1 MPKLGTPNSDE
12 GGGRESPAVNASDG
26 VRVYAAGS
34 TKKAF
39 TEAAQV
45 FTAKEGILV
54 ETTFGGS
61 GLLLDRLR
69 GGEAA
74 EVFASADI
82 PKARA
87 LHDAGLSGPA
97 VSFARSRLCA
107 VTRSNL
113 DVTPETLLDVICDPT
128 VKIIAPAPAVDSTGY
143 YVQELYKL
151 AEAVRPGSYRL
162 LNEKTQTLDVKNL
175 PLIPPGKNV
184 LAVFFEQGMA
194 DLFFVYCNS
203 AAQAV
208 QEAPTLKYTD
218 IPRELTVPVSYGITL
233 LNRGNRIA
241 GQRFIDFLLSP
252 EGQAILAKWGFF
264 AP

>member
-1 MPKLGTPNSDE
+1 MQKHTGANIADT
-12 GGGRESPAVNASDG
+12 

-39 TEAAQV
+39 NEAAEV
-45 FTAKEGILV
+45 FTAKYGIAIAA
-54 ETTFGGS
+54 TFGGS
-61 GLLLDRLR
+61 GLLLNRLR
-69 GGEAA
+69 DGEAA
-74 EVFASADI
+74 EVFASADV
-82 PKARA
+82 PKAQA

-97 VSFARSRLCA
+97 IVFARNRLCA

-113 DVTPETLLDVICDPT
+113 DVTPETLLDVIRDPA
-128 VKIIAPAPAVDSTGY
+128 VKIIAPAAADDSTGH

-151 AEAVRPGSYRL
+151 AEAVRPGSYQL
-162 LNEKTQTLDVKNL
+162 LDQKTQKLDVKNL
-175 PLIPPGKNV
+175 PPFPPGKSP

-208 QEAPTLKYTD
+208 QDTPTLKATD
-218 IPRELTVPVSYGITL
+218 IPKELTVPVAYGITL
-233 LNRGNRIA
+233 LNRANQAA

-252 EGQAILAKWGFF
+252 EGQGILAKWGFI